1 MIKAWI
7 EMKKNEIKVK
17 SQIYGA
23 IAKVM
28 EEKKEFV
35 DFLFRAYQSL
45 KNVPANEL
53 QTELIKAVATIVHE
67 ENKKATENHG

>member
-23 IAKVM
+23 IARLM
-28 EEKKEFV
+28 EEKKDLVEFV
-35 DFLFRAYQSL
+35 ARTYATL
-45 KNVPANEL
+45 KDVPVNEL
-53 QTELIKAVATIVHE
+53 KVELFKAIATIIHE
-67 ENKKATENHG
+67 ENKKAKE